1 MSFFH
6 CLFDYFFV
14 RLQLLQF
21 IMGGIIILAF
31 PNVVVIKQMYSIIL
45 KIVSLKV
52 LNKENLP
59 FWGLEKW
66 DLEKLVQKT

>member
-1 MSFFH
+1 
-6 CLFDYFFV
+6 
-14 RLQLLQF
+14 
-21 IMGGIIILAF
+21 MGGIIILAF

-59 FWGLEKW
+59 FWGLEKC